1 MKLRKVL
8 VSGLIVATLLG
19 QGNVVE
25 AATYNLHYASG
36 APTSENVTS
45 KTVSLLSTGKDSII
59 IDSQRYNQYI
69 TGSYMSCVGVKYP
82 TVKKNIDYTGT
93 IDLKYTGQTIP
104 KRNVRVNVNLNLNN
118 YTNSMGVTASG
129 NVRA

>member
-1 MKLRKVL
+1 
-8 VSGLIVATLLG
+8 
-19 QGNVVE
+19 
-25 AATYNLHYASG
+25 
-36 APTSENVTS
+36 
-45 KTVSLLSTGKDSII
+45 
-59 IDSQRYNQYI
+59 
-69 TGSYMSCVGVKYP
+69 MSCVGVKYP